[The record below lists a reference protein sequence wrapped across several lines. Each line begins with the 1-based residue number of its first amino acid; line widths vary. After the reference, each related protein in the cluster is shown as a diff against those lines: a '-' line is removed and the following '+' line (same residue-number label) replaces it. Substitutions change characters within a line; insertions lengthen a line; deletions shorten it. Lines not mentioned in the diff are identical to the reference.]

1 MGTMLPAPIIL
12 AGDGIKACIMSSI
25 VIGVTSMDNRDVRS
39 VPLMGVTR
47 WSPVFMTYNK
57 LMDRKPLI
65 PAFYLTARCPRQEKA
80 PEGGVSA

>member
-1 MGTMLPAPIIL
+1 
-12 AGDGIKACIMSSI
+12 
-25 VIGVTSMDNRDVRS
+25 MDNRDVRS